1 MPMGLAQKLQLTTS
15 KYLVLFNSF
24 LHNAKSKTQGI
35 NNFNSSSENSEEPDK
50 NKSKWSDY
58 LDKEMKQ
65 KFELAKNF
73 MKTNKKANADIIN
86 KLLNSN
92 ISDSDLKN
100 ILNGPRIIFSDLS
113 DKKLLIKII
122 SKMGKD
128 FDSL

>member
-24 LHNAKSKTQGI
+24 LHNAKSKTSGI

-73 MKTNKKANADIIN
+73 MKTNKNYTAINAELYYIFS
-86 KLLNSN
+86 K
-92 ISDSDLKN
+92 
-100 ILNGPRIIFSDLS
+100 RIIVYTIQIVNLS
-113 DKKLLIKII
+113 
-122 SKMGKD
+122 
-128 FDSL
+128 